1 MMSTLT
7 AVGGPR
13 RGSAGDGVTV
23 NPVSAD
29 ADSVRAA
36 LAAAAEAGPFF
47 RLEVLADPAAGEWQ
61 PAGTELAGL
70 TARTAAQ
77 LGSREPRVAASI
89 LHLSL
94 AARLWSPA
102 LGCGL
107 LAGVVPDMGALVIS
121 AGAEVRLGTTRLAGW
136 RATSVAEL
144 ATFAGATV
152 GGQLDALAAALPTP
166 LPPGLLRG
174 NSASALTGALG
185 MLLRFRPD
193 LAGLARELAGHLLSG
208 PDLAGAG
215 VLAGAETGALSFRRH
230 SCCLYYRVP
239 GGGLC
244 GDCCLDRPPGDSE
257 PHRGEPDS

>member
-1 MMSTLT
+1 M
-7 AVGGPR
+7 
-13 RGSAGDGVTV
+13 
-23 NPVSAD
+23 SAD

-36 LAAAAEAGPFF
+36 LAAAAGAGPFF
-47 RLEVLADPAAGEWQ
+47 RLEVLADPAAGEWR
-61 PAGTELAGL
+61 PASSELAGL

-77 LGSREPRVAASI
+77 LGTREPRVAASI

-107 LAGVVPDMGALVIS
+107 LAGVVPDLDALVIS
-121 AGAEVRLGTTRLAGW
+121 TGAEVRLGTTRLAGW
-136 RATSVAEL
+136 RTTGVREL
-144 ATFAGATV
+144 AAFAGATV
-152 GGQLDALAAALPTP
+152 GRQLVALAAALPTP

-185 MLLRFRPD
+185 ILVRSRPE
-193 LAGLARELAGHLLSG
+193 LTGLARALAGHLLSG

-215 VLAGAETGALSFRRH
+215 VLAGAETSGLSFRRH

-244 GDCCLDRPPGDSE
+244 GDCCLDRPPGDS
-257 PHRGEPDS
+257 